1 MEKMISKPIIRK
13 ERIIKMDDETE
24 VTKAPET
31 IKLPNMRDMDI
42 ETIQLLVEDKI
53 ATGG

>member
-13 ERIIKMDDETE
+13 ERIKKMDDETE
-24 VTKAPET
+24 VTKTPET